1 LSKFDILSPFLEM
14 LGIIIDTSVF
24 QDRMVNQMAEVI
36 GISGSPRAG
45 GNTDILLSQFLK
57 GVMKAGLKTEKIFL
71 RDYSIQP
78 CIGCEQCR
86 KSKRCLRFQD
96 GMQLLYPKIEESK
109 GIVVGSPTYNY
120 NVTPW
125 IKIFIDRLYQYYDVT
140 DDRPRRFSSRL
151 AGQGRRGIV
160 FTIYEQ
166 VEELYRGYTLEAMRR
181 PLEDLGYEIT
191 CEFLALGFFD
201 RGSISEDHELLQLA
215 LQKGLELGMKLK
227 T

>member
-1 LSKFDILSPFLEM
+1 LSKFDILSPFLEI
-14 LGIIIDTSVF
+14 LGVIIDTSVF
-24 QDRMVNQMAEVI
+24 QDRMVNQMTEVI

-57 GVMKAGLKTEKIFL
+57 GVMKVGLKTEKIFL

>member
-1 LSKFDILSPFLEM
+1 
-14 LGIIIDTSVF
+14 
-24 QDRMVNQMAEVI
+24 MAEVI

-86 KSKRCLRFQD
+86 KSKRCRRFQD

-201 RGSISEDHELLQLA
+201 RGSVSEDVKLLQLA
-215 LQKGLELGMKLK
+215 LQKGLELGMRLK
-227 T
+227 M